1 MIKVCINVH
10 SNIRDKKLHGR
21 IDVKSDVEEKVAGVL
36 TADTGKTL
44 SKYRISDATYDLDFI
59 PISRRFRG
67 KGVVRTLSPSR
78 SG

>member
-1 MIKVCINVH
+1 
-10 SNIRDKKLHGR
+10 
-21 IDVKSDVEEKVAGVL
+21 VEEKVAGVL